1 MFDSPDLPL
10 ATLRFDGPRFAGHSL
25 DVECTRELIAYR
37 TLVLE
42 CAKELWKRRHPDR
55 ARLPRNFDSGF
66 RLDVDRIDPGS
77 ASLPLRRVRDHSQAA
92 LDFDDEFDEAA
103 ALIDDTIAAANQDRL
118 LPEAL
123 PSNVVA
129 LFSDF
134 GSSMRID
141 ETLYLRSRR
150 SSNEAAYT
158 ASARQRLANWVL
170 PNYEDLVDITGE
182 VRMANVGPG
191 AFRLQLPDGG
201 PLVEGRFEA
210 SHEAVV
216 LQALKDHRQARLRV
230 TGQGEFS
237 TSERLRHHRSGAPA
251 HHHAATGV
259 ATFRAQV
266 DDPVGLGDHVQVV
279 FDHHH
284 AVAAVHQA
292 VQHADELFHVGHV
305 QAHGGLV
312 QHVQRVRRAVPRR
325 VTSSRT
331 LLSSV
336 TSLMRCASPPTA
348 SG

>member
-237 TSERLRHHRSGAPA
+237 TSERQLRRLLR
-251 HHHAATGV
+251 V
-259 ATFRAQV
+259 
-266 DDPVGLGDHVQVV
+266 DHVEVLRSDSIEFDASARPIWEVLAEVGTDAPTGTWDDVPPDLSERIDEVV
-279 FDHHH
+279 YGR
-284 AVAAVHQA
+284 Q
-292 VQHADELFHVGHV
+292 
-305 QAHGGLV
+305 GGD
-312 QHVQRVRRAVPRR
+312 A
-325 VTSSRT
+325 
-331 LLSSV
+331 
-336 TSLMRCASPPTA
+336 
-348 SG
+348 

>member
-237 TSERLRHHRSGAPA
+237 TSERLLRRLLR
-251 HHHAATGV
+251 V
-259 ATFRAQV
+259 
-266 DDPVGLGDHVQVV
+266 DHVEVLRSDSIE
-279 FDHHH
+279 FDASARPIWEVLAEVGTDAPTVGGAGQARHKGNRRQGCGQNSLRPQCRGGAALT
-284 AVAAVHQA
+284 AV
-292 VQHADELFHVGHV
+292 
-305 QAHGGLV
+305 
-312 QHVQRVRRAVPRR
+312 
-325 VTSSRT
+325 
-331 LLSSV
+331 
-336 TSLMRCASPPTA
+336 
-348 SG
+348 

>member
-237 TSERLRHHRSGAPA
+237 TSERLLRRLLRAPAPAPAPRPVCVPGRHHLLRAHPAPP
-251 HHHAATGV
+251 
-259 ATFRAQV
+259 RA
-266 DDPVGLGDHVQVV
+266 
-279 FDHHH
+279 
-284 AVAAVHQA
+284 
-292 VQHADELFHVGHV
+292 
-305 QAHGGLV
+305 
-312 QHVQRVRRAVPRR
+312 RRHCHLRAPGR
-325 VTSSRT
+325 
-331 LLSSV
+331 
-336 TSLMRCASPPTA
+336 
-348 SG
+348 